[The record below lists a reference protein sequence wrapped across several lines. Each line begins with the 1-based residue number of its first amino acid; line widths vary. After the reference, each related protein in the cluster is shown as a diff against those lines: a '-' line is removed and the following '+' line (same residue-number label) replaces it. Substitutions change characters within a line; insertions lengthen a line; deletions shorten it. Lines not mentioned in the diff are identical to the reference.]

1 MTMLLTIV
9 PLGLGLLLL
18 GFGLFMMPP
27 PRPHKP

>member
-18 GFGLFMMPP
+18 GLGLIATQPP
-27 PRPHKP
+27 QPLRP